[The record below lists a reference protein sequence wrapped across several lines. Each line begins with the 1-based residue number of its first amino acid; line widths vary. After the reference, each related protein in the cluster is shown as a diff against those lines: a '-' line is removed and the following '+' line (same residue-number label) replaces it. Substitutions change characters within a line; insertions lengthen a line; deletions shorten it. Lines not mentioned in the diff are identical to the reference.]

1 MFDVTYDVF
10 TFFLYICVLNI
21 YLNISCIDLQQILS
35 LTKSSGFT
43 KQGLS
48 AGVVSQSQNLIQLN
62 DVSLFAKGH
71 EPFRLN
77 GPLNAIVTDFPQE
90 Q

>member
-1 MFDVTYDVF
+1 MF
-10 TFFLYICVLNI
+10 TFFLVCVLI
-21 YLNISCIDLQQILS
+21 ISVCLLSINISCIDLQQVLS
-35 LTKSSGFT
+35 LTKSSGIT

-48 AGVVSQSQNLIQLN
+48 AGAVSQSQDLIQLN
-62 DVSLFAKGH
+62 DVSLFAKGQ
-71 EPFRLN
+71 ELFPLQ

>member
-1 MFDVTYDVF
+1 MF
-10 TFFLYICVLNI
+10 TFFLYICEILNI

-48 AGVVSQSQNLIQLN
+48 AGAVSQSQNLIQLN
-62 DVSLFAKGH
+62 DVSLFAKGQ